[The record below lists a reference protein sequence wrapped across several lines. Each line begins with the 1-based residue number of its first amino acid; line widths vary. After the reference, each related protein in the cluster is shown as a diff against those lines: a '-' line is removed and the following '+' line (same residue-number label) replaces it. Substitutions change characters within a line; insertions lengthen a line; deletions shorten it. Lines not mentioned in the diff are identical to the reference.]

1 MGHDG
6 PGEVR
11 ASRAQRGASLFE
23 VTLRDG
29 GRVIGESWGSGPGL
43 VLVQR
48 SLSVR
53 ADYAPLGAA
62 LAGRYTLHVYDRRGH
77 GDSTPRG
84 AYLSLRQE
92 VDDLQAVLR
101 ETGSAAVLAHSSGA
115 LAALELARRQELA
128 GLALYDP
135 GVSLDGSIPY
145 DWVPEL
151 LAAVKARDD
160 ARAMAIIS
168 RGFGRP
174 AWMAPLPLW
183 VRLALVR
190 VFLQSGRGRMFR
202 TQLDAGTSELLQV
215 IAHDRRPETYAAIH
229 APLLLAVGSTSHGH
243 YLATA
248 ELLHAAVPGSRLSIV
263 EESRSSQQGVP
274 PGLLLPL
281 LEFLDGCHLPRAA
294 TAD

>member
-1 MGHDG
+1 M
-6 PGEVR
+6 
-11 ASRAQRGASLFE
+11 FE

-29 GRVIGESWGSGPGL
+29 GRVVGQSWGSGPG
-43 VLVQR
+43 VVVVQR

-84 AYLSLRQE
+84 PYLSLRQE

-101 ETGSAAVLAHSSGA
+101 ETGSTAVLAHSSGA
-115 LAALELARRQELA
+115 LAALELARRQELG

-135 GVSLDGSIPY
+135 GISLDGSIPF

-151 LAAVKARDD
+151 LVAVKARDD

-174 AWMAPLPLW
+174 AWMALLPLW
-183 VRLALVR
+183 IRLALVR
-190 VFLQSGRGRMFR
+190 LFLQSDRGRMYR
-202 TQLDAGTSELLQV
+202 TQLDTGTSELLQV
-215 IAHDRRPETYAAIH
+215 IAHDRGPETYAAIR
-229 APLLLAVGSTSHGH
+229 APLLLAVGSASQGH

-248 ELLHAAVPGSRLSIV
+248 ELLRAAVPGSRLTIIEGSQ
-263 EESRSSQQGVP
+263 RRQQGVP
-274 PGLLLPL
+274 PALLTPL
-281 LEFLDGCHLPRAA
+281 LSFLDGCDLPRTA
-294 TAD
+294 TPDW